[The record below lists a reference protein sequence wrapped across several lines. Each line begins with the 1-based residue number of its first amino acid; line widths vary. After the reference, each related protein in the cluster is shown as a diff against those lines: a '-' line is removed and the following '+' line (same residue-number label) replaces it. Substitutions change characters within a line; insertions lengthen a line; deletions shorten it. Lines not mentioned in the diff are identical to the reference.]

1 MNQLMDR
8 LGRLPRSQ
16 RIALYGVSY
25 LLLAVVLFFAL
36 IGPALDSIDSA
47 TTKRKELTVRRD
59 EVRARAENRAQ
70 FEADLEELTA
80 DLKQALKE
88 LPNDR
93 EIPGLLS
100 EIDALARK
108 SGLEVRKFQ
117 PLPEAVHEYYAD
129 VPVQIVMEGG
139 FHEVAIF
146 FDRVGKM
153 SRIVSVEDITMKD
166 PIEGVSEVNL
176 TVEGKVVT
184 YRFLTEAELEKASKA
199 AKDTKKGKGKKGGD
213 E

>member
-1 MNQLMDR
+1 MNQVMDR

-16 RIALYGVSY
+16 RIALYAVGYVV
-25 LLLAVVLFFAL
+25 LAVLLFFTL
-36 IGPALDSIDSA
+36 IGPTMDSISRA
-47 TTKRKELTVRRD
+47 TANRRDLTQRRD

-70 FEADLEELTA
+70 FEADLEQLTA

-88 LPNDR
+88 LPNER

-117 PLPEAVHEYYAD
+117 PLPEAMHEYYAD
-129 VPVQIVMEGG
+129 VPVQIIMEGG

-153 SRIVSVEDITMKD
+153 SRIVSVEDIALKD
-166 PIEGVSEVNL
+166 PVEGVSEVNL

-184 YRFLTEAELEKASKA
+184 YRFLTEKEIEKNTDSDGK
-199 AKDTKKGKGKKGGD
+199 KKGRRGGGK
-213 E
+213 

>member
-1 MNQLMDR
+1 MNQVMDR

-16 RIALYGVSY
+16 RIALYGVGY
-25 LLLAVVLFFAL
+25 LVLAVLLFFTL
-36 IGPALDSIDSA
+36 IGPTMDSISTA
-47 TTKRKELTVRRD
+47 TAKRRELTQRRD

-70 FEADLEELTA
+70 FEADLEQLTA

-88 LPNDR
+88 LPNER

-117 PLPEAVHEYYAD
+117 PLPEAVREYYAD

-153 SRIVSVEDITMKD
+153 SRIVSVEDIALKD
-166 PIEGVSEVNL
+166 PVEGVSEVNL

-184 YRFLTEAELEKASKA
+184 YRFLTEKEIEKNNAGS
-199 AKDTKKGKGKKGGD
+199 TGKKGKRGGAK
-213 E
+213 

>member
-1 MNQLMDR
+1 MNQIMDR

-16 RIALYGVSY
+16 RIALYGVGY
-25 LLLAVVLFFAL
+25 LVLAVLLFFTL
-36 IGPALDSIDSA
+36 IGPTMDSISTA
-47 TTKRKELTVRRD
+47 TAKRRELTQRRD

-70 FEADLEELTA
+70 FEADLEQLTA

-88 LPNDR
+88 LPNER

-117 PLPEAVHEYYAD
+117 PLPETVREYYAD
-129 VPVQIVMEGG
+129 VPVQIIMEGG

-153 SRIVSVEDITMKD
+153 SRIVSVEDIAMKD
-166 PIEGVSEVNL
+166 PVEGVSEVNL

-184 YRFLTEAELEKASKA
+184 YRFLTDKEIEKNSSGS
-199 AKDTKKGKGKKGGD
+199 TSKKGKRGGGK
-213 E
+213 

>member
-25 LLLAVVLFFAL
+25 LLLAVILFFAL
-36 IGPALDSIDSA
+36 IGPAIDGIDTA
-47 TTKRKELTVRRD
+47 TSKRDELSKRRD

-117 PLPEAVHEYYAD
+117 PLPEAMHEYYAD

-153 SRIVSVEDITMKD
+153 GRIVSVEDIHLTD

-184 YRFLTEAELEKASKA
+184 YRFLTEDELEKAAKA
-199 AKDTKKGKGKKGGD
+199 ASATKKGKGKKGA
-213 E
+213 EE